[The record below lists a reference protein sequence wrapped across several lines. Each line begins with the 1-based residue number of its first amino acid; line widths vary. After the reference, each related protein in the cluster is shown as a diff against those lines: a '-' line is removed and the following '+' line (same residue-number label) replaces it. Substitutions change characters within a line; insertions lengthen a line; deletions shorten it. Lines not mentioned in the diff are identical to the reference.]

1 MYNIIHKPKHLIR
14 NLNNCFKKFQT
25 SKILTYIPC
34 TIKPNYLSIPR
45 DVNIKEILSN
55 INNDLKEQISL
66 NFYRQ
71 LTQREKTRRRIFID
85 AIKNYI
91 LINRIKDSIIYPS
104 IYLYDILIK
113 NNNTSLSL
121 EKLSLGAIILS
132 VKFNYC
138 ASYRYSNKKYAH
150 YNFKDYSMEELRE
163 IELTCL
169 SLIDYNL
176 LYINPMIYLELLFIN
191 GIVFTTDN
199 IKPEESNF
207 VYKTSLIVLEEIMKI
222 NNCYIQYNPF
232 YISCS
237 VIAFSRKKFNL
248 EEWPNFLGKIFDI
261 SFDDFKSTLDF
272 LNESLKDFKIHDKYF
287 KERNNSIDK
296 YNLNIYKDN
305 SCIMK
310 RTFKKIKAK
319 EENKD
324 KKERQNSSAINY
336 YQNKYEQYKRL
347 NENNSL
353 EKSINYKC
361 LGNNSSSIIYNE
373 KNINNYCFWNKES
386 SQNKIQI
393 KTIYHKENSKN
404 EDNTF
409 LYLHKNLFKN
419 NKRYIKDSIS
429 INYNN
434 SEINDN
440 NNEFKKNSDLKKN
453 KLCCSQEI
461 INSHNDFEKEYDL
474 NNLNNQKKEKG
485 KISSIEHYKKFNISL
500 NYKYPL
506 SARKVK
512 NLSVVINHLYSNH
525 NNNIL

>member
-1 MYNIIHKPKHLIR
+1 
-14 NLNNCFKKFQT
+14 
-25 SKILTYIPC
+25 
-34 TIKPNYLSIPR
+34 
-45 DVNIKEILSN
+45 
-55 INNDLKEQISL
+55 
-66 NFYRQ
+66 
-71 LTQREKTRRRIFID
+71 
-85 AIKNYI
+85 
-91 LINRIKDSIIYPS
+91 
-104 IYLYDILIK
+104 
-113 NNNTSLSL
+113 
-121 EKLSLGAIILS
+121 
-132 VKFNYC
+132 
-138 ASYRYSNKKYAH
+138 
-150 YNFKDYSMEELRE
+150 MEELRE

-248 EEWPNFLGKIFDI
+248 EEWPNFLGKIFHI

-287 KERNNSIDK
+287 KDRNNSIEK
-296 YNLNIYKDN
+296 YNQNIYKDN

-310 RTFKKIKAK
+310 KTYKKIKAK
-319 EENKD
+319 EEGKD

-373 KNINNYCFWNKES
+373 KNINNHCFWNKES

-461 INSHNDFEKEYDL
+461 INSHNDFEKEYDI